1 MFALFNPP
9 RSGKKG
15 RRRKKKFSFLTPG
28 GGRIFSFNKG
38 KTRRRR
44 AAFSGGFTMA
54 RGRKRGR
61 HVRRNAGLSSYMS
74 APRRSGGTLGLASL
88 KPRAILHNLSGAVPI
103 LAGVVADGMFAK
115 MLGSKIP
122 YTGKGIGHVALG
134 LAGAGLLRMVGNY
147 ASRSLGEGLFIG
159 GVVGTLGCA
168 FQNFMREGIHS
179 LALSD
184 DLDGFST
191 GINVNSYTDQS
202 FQGMGQFV
210 SPGQIQNAF
219 SAGSTMPQYGLP
231 HANAQYMP
239 QAMLQPAHTPAQAAS
254 ARSMAEHEGA
264 ALAAVTGDGDGLSGI
279 F

>member
-9 RSGKKG
+9 RSKKG

-44 AAFSGGFTMA
+44 AAFSGGFNMA

-74 APRRSGGTLGLASL
+74 MPRRSGGTLGLASL
-88 KPRAILHNLSGAVPI
+88 KPKAILHNLTGAVPI
-103 LAGVVADGMFAK
+103 LAGVVADGMFSR

-122 YTGKGIGHVALG
+122 YTGKGIGQVALG

-147 ASRSLGEGLFIG
+147 ANRALGEGLFIG

-184 DLDGFST
+184 DLDGFSD
-191 GINVNSYTDQS
+191 VNANPYTQYS

-210 SPGQIQNAF
+210 SPGQVQNAF
-219 SAGSTMPQYGLP
+219 SAGSAMPQYSLP
-231 HANAQYMP
+231 NANAAYMP
-239 QAMLQPAHTPAQAAS
+239 RAGLQPAQTPAQAAG
-254 ARSMAEHEGA
+254 ARSMAEYEGA
-264 ALAAVTGDGDGLSGI
+264 ALAAVTGDDNGMSGI